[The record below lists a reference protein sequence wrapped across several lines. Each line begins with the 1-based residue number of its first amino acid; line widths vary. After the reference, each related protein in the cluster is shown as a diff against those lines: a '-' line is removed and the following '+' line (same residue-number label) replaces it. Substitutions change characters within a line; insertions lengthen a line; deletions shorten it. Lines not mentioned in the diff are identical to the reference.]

1 MQPFRLVAA
10 AKFLSCWFFFPPL
23 LPSLIQP
30 HSFTISPV
38 YLRELQGRWMLSWD
52 SSLALQIPGA
62 GVNLGWS
69 RMPFY
74 VFALILPQTRQAMAR
89 ACKPGVTS
97 FLAAVAFLVKPCGFA
112 AAANLLLSACS
123 SALSPPASS
132 LRLLHPVVQPPP
144 SPTPQAHS
152 AGLGEQ
158 TRSPHAPRL
167 TGGRMC
173 PLLLHPRPWLF
184 TGYLAK

>member
-10 AKFLSCWFFFPPL
+10 AKFLSCWFFSPSL

-30 HSFTISPV
+30 HSFTVSPV
-38 YLRELQGRWMLSWD
+38 YLRELQVRWELSWD

-69 RMPFY
+69 RMPSY
-74 VFALILPQTRQAMAR
+74 IFALILPQTRQAKAR
-89 ACKPGVTS
+89 ACKPSVTS
-97 FLAAVAFLVKPCGFA
+97 FPAAVTFLVKPCDFA
-112 AAANLLLSACS
+112 AATNLLLSARS
-123 SALSPPASS
+123 SALPPPASS
-132 LRLLHPVVQPPP
+132 LRLLHPVVRPSP
-144 SPTPQAHS
+144 SPTPQAHL

-158 TRSPHAPRL
+158 TRSPHVPRL

-173 PLLLHPRPWLF
+173 PLLHPRPWLF
-184 TGYLAK
+184 TSYLAK